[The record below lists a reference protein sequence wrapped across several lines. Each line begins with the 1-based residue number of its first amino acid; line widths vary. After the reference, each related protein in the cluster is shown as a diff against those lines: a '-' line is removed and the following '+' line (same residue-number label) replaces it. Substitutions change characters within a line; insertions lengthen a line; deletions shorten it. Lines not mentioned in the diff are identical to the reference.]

1 MTTIHPH
8 SIATKA
14 TSNRVQIPHG
24 HELLVSLLEETALA
38 AAHGQLP
45 PPSPL
50 SAADPSTPISAVA
63 HSNNDHVRRPSSL
76 LVRRLSTVGDK
87 SAEPVS
93 AALGRKLSRLPLAD
107 QQERGGHDPHHSP
120 ITPPSTP
127 LTKDVFTD
135 PEYQSYL
142 DHLTSCS
149 LDSLKN
155 EPANLTREA
164 SRLQQQLADLAYTE
178 YGSFLRANECT
189 RAIRDTFTGLETRLN
204 SLTKTLPELEAA
216 CTSFAASSAQEV
228 LKDRRREHIVLNQHA
243 KLVEILEIPQLMD
256 TLIRNGYYD
265 EAMDLQTHVQRLLL
279 RYPQYK
285 LLRSVA
291 SELDAATKVMLTQ
304 LVNLLKGDVK
314 LPLCIRVMGY
324 LRRMEAV
331 PEPELRLIFLQQR
344 DKFFKKRVEEACGN
358 DRTTSDVARDHV
370 EYVRKYIDVCREC
383 FFDIVAQYR
392 AIFSDATAPGTASR
406 PNPASSASTSTLIYD
421 TASHTT
427 LTHSILSSYVI
438 HRIQHLNATLQ
449 AHLPYIN
456 DASQV
461 ASLCTQTM
469 YFGMS
474 LSRVGIDFRA
484 VISHVF
490 EDAVEEIVRKAVEDG
505 AHQFVAWVE
514 EIKAFAN
521 SPTAPTSDIH
531 TAFGSNVAP
540 TSTASVAHNAA
551 TTHPFLK
558 AIYVK
563 HSAAPTSS
571 TSTPTTPNPSRAA
584 QSQVVQAP
592 ITLLAH
598 PSIAHLLNAFYTAY
612 NHLRALPSLAL
623 HHRVQS
629 IVETNLTLCTNVLAD
644 AIATWWD
651 SWSHSER
658 SIVVLV
664 TNAWSNVLV
673 PNVVNGLNTV
683 YSQSPVKTVQP
694 LPMEK
699 FTAPLQNYM
708 QTGPDM
714 LVESE
719 ELELGQPSSTTDM
732 VNGDQGASSPRS
744 TSRPEQND
752 PIPVS
757 STSPQTQSPTA
768 MEDPMEPM
776 PASQTTLT
784 YPSQN
789 GISETIASTPRPEN
803 SEHPNPQPEPVQKKT
818 DGLTHP
824 LDQPLTT
831 LLPP

>member
-1 MTTIHPH
+1 
-8 SIATKA
+8 
-14 TSNRVQIPHG
+14 
-24 HELLVSLLEETALA
+24 
-38 AAHGQLP
+38 
-45 PPSPL
+45 
-50 SAADPSTPISAVA
+50 
-63 HSNNDHVRRPSSL
+63 
-76 LVRRLSTVGDK
+76 
-87 SAEPVS
+87 
-93 AALGRKLSRLPLAD
+93 
-107 QQERGGHDPHHSP
+107 
-120 ITPPSTP
+120 
-127 LTKDVFTD
+127 
-135 PEYQSYL
+135 YL

-490 EDAVEEIVRKAVEDG
+490 EDAVEEIVRKVVEDG
-505 AHQFVAWVE
+505 AQQFVA
-514 EIKAFAN
+514 
-521 SPTAPTSDIH
+521 
-531 TAFGSNVAP
+531 
-540 TSTASVAHNAA
+540 
-551 TTHPFLK
+551 
-558 AIYVK
+558 
-563 HSAAPTSS
+563 

-673 PNVVNGLNTV
+673 P
-683 YSQSPVKTVQP
+683 
-694 LPMEK
+694 
-699 FTAPLQNYM
+699 
-708 QTGPDM
+708 
-714 LVESE
+714 
-719 ELELGQPSSTTDM
+719 
-732 VNGDQGASSPRS
+732 
-744 TSRPEQND
+744 
-752 PIPVS
+752 
-757 STSPQTQSPTA
+757 
-768 MEDPMEPM
+768 
-776 PASQTTLT
+776 
-784 YPSQN
+784 
-789 GISETIASTPRPEN
+789 
-803 SEHPNPQPEPVQKKT
+803 
-818 DGLTHP
+818 
-824 LDQPLTT
+824 
-831 LLPP
+831 